1 MCGRYTLRCPDE
13 DALIRGLPFEAFS
26 EVRIE
31 FRPRYNIGP
40 GQRSPIIY
48 LVDGEPVLADAQWG
62 IARTGG
68 GIAVN
73 ARSESARTSKAFE
86 RAFRVGRCVVPADGF
101 YEWRREGGVNQ
112 PYLFEGDD
120 GALFLMAALCEQ
132 GRYAILTRDASE
144 DVREI
149 HDRMPVLLARA
160 DVVKWLEDGSIG
172 DGIPL
177 AKRPVSRRVNR
188 IGNDDPSCVEA
199 PKQESFEFE

>member
-1 MCGRYTLRCPDE
+1 M
-13 DALIRGLPFEAFS
+13 
-26 EVRIE
+26 
-31 FRPRYNIGP
+31 
-40 GQRSPIIY
+40 
-48 LVDGEPVLADAQWG
+48 
-62 IARTGG
+62 
-68 GIAVN
+68 
-73 ARSESARTSKAFE
+73 
-86 RAFRVGRCVVPADGF
+86 
-101 YEWRREGGVNQ
+101 NQ
-112 PYLFEGDD
+112 PYLFERDD

-160 DVVKWLEDGSIG
+160 DVVKWLEGGSIG

-188 IGNDDPSCVEA
+188 IENDDPSCVEA